1 MRLQDKVVIVTGAA
15 HHIGQAYA
23 VRAAQE
29 GAKVVICDVRDCS
42 ETAEMVAEAGGEV
55 LSLRTDVSNEEDTLE
70 LARQTVERF
79 GRIDAIVNNAG
90 LFDGLHSRTILNT
103 DMEEWDRVMDVNV
116 KGIFL
121 CCRAVVPQMM
131 EQGYG
136 KIINIGSGIWHWG
149 GSGTPAYVSS
159 KAAVTGLTRALAR
172 ELGQYGIRVNTLAPG
187 GTASG
192 AVVARDDDSPQ
203 VVPNSGNLLG
213 RREVPDDLTGTMVFL
228 ASEDSDYITGQNL
241 TVNGGTS
248 MW

>member
-29 GAKVVICDVRDCS
+29 GAKVVVCDIRDCS

-103 DMEEWDRVMDVNV
+103 DMEEWDRVMNVNV

-172 ELGQYGIRVNTLAPG
+172 ELGS
-187 GTASG
+187 TAS
-192 AVVARDDDSPQ
+192 ASTPSHPAAPPAARSSPGTTT
-203 VVPNSGNLLG
+203 P
-213 RREVPDDLTGTMVFL
+213 RRSSPTRETCLAAARCLTT
-228 ASEDSDYITGQNL
+228 
-241 TVNGGTS
+241 
-248 MW
+248 